1 MRVKMPAS
9 DLYVYPDVVVV
20 CGTPQFE
27 DSDLDTLL
35 NPTLV
40 IEVLSQSTEFRDRG
54 VKAQGYR
61 LIDSL
66 AAYLLIA
73 QDRCRI
79 EQYIRQA
86 DNHWLLVDFRT
97 LEETINLISMHCV
110 LATQDVYDRVLRA

>member
-1 MRVKMPAS
+1 MCIPTS
-9 DLYVYPDVVVV
+9 SWYVAHHSLKIA
-20 CGTPQFE
+20 TWIH
-27 DSDLDTLL
+27 S

-66 AAYLLIA
+66 AEYLLIA

-79 EQYIRQA
+79 EQYIQQA
-86 DNHWLLVDFRT
+86 DNHWLLVDFPT
-97 LEETINLISMHCV
+97 LEETVHLVSINCTLSI
-110 LATQDVYDRVLRA
+110 QDVYDRVLRPDGRIDTMLVR